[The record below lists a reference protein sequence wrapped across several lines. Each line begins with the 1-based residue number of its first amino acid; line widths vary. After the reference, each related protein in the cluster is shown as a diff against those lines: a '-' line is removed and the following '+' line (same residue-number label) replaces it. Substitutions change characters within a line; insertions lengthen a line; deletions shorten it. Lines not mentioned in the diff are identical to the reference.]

1 MRGHFRSQ
9 KFTPWN
15 YFGLIY
21 IFRAR
26 KLYSSR
32 YGTQIALQS
41 VHTTI
46 SESPSY
52 QFIHKKYPQNIIMA
66 TAKLAYQT
74 RFSVPNQLDTP
85 QASFG
90 HFGTL
95 PHQQMQINAQHQIKQ
110 AEVTRLNAP
119 VSKVLANFD
128 QKAEQLR
135 TFYESTNNQ
144 VRWRK
149 WTVLRFLLGP
159 PNFN

>member
-1 MRGHFRSQ
+1 
-9 KFTPWN
+9 
-15 YFGLIY
+15 
-21 IFRAR
+21 
-26 KLYSSR
+26 
-32 YGTQIALQS
+32 
-41 VHTTI
+41 
-46 SESPSY
+46 
-52 QFIHKKYPQNIIMA
+52 MA

-95 PHQQMQINAQHQIKQ
+95 PPHAQTLNAQHQIKQ

-144 VRWRK
+144 VMQKIPRSTIHRVSTRDFGICACK
-149 WTVLRFLLGP
+149 P
-159 PNFN
+159 

>member
-1 MRGHFRSQ
+1 
-9 KFTPWN
+9 
-15 YFGLIY
+15 
-21 IFRAR
+21 
-26 KLYSSR
+26 
-32 YGTQIALQS
+32 
-41 VHTTI
+41 
-46 SESPSY
+46 
-52 QFIHKKYPQNIIMA
+52 MA

-149 WTVLRFLLGP
+149 WTVFRVRLGP

>member
-1 MRGHFRSQ
+1 
-9 KFTPWN
+9 
-15 YFGLIY
+15 
-21 IFRAR
+21 
-26 KLYSSR
+26 
-32 YGTQIALQS
+32 
-41 VHTTI
+41 
-46 SESPSY
+46 
-52 QFIHKKYPQNIIMA
+52 MA

-149 WTVLRFLLGP
+149 WTVLRFLLRTAQFHLKCVFVK
-159 PNFN
+159 NNQFFRYEV

>member
-1 MRGHFRSQ
+1 
-9 KFTPWN
+9 
-15 YFGLIY
+15 
-21 IFRAR
+21 
-26 KLYSSR
+26 
-32 YGTQIALQS
+32 
-41 VHTTI
+41 
-46 SESPSY
+46 
-52 QFIHKKYPQNIIMA
+52 MA

-95 PHQQMQINAQHQIKQ
+95 PHQINPQHQIKQ

-144 VRWRK
+144 V
-149 WTVLRFLLGP
+149 TDQFGP
-159 PNFN
+159 VRRSMAEF